1 MKRSAAVIVLGS
13 LVTISAVADDAQ
25 DRAAK
30 SREAIKEFAGGLQN
44 ALQSA
49 MKEGGPV
56 KAIEA
61 CNKVAPGI
69 AADISK
75 KNNWDVGRTSLKVR
89 NTGNAPDA
97 WENAVLEK
105 FEQRKAAGE
114 DPAKI
119 EHFEVVTEGGKKQFR
134 YMKAIPT
141 AEVCT
146 KCHGTEI
153 DPAVGAKLKELY
165 PNDQATGFKVGDLRG
180 AFSIV
185 QPM

>member
-1 MKRSAAVIVLGS
+1 MNRIAGVAVAGCLTAFAAF
-13 LVTISAVADDAQ
+13 ADDAQ

-30 SREAIKEFAGGLQN
+30 SREAVKEFAGGLQN

-69 AADISK
+69 AADISR

-89 NTGNAPDA
+89 NSNNAPDA
-97 WENAVLEK
+97 WERAVLEK

-114 DPAKI
+114 DPTKI
-119 EHFEVVTEGGKKQFR
+119 EHFEVVTEGGKKHFR

-141 AEVCT
+141 AEICT
-146 KCHGTEI
+146 KCHGTAI